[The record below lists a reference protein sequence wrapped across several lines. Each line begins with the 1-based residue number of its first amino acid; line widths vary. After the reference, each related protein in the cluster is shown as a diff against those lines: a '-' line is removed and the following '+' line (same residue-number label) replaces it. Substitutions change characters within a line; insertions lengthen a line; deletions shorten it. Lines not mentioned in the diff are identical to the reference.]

1 MDISKEDSHSMVSR
15 LKTISRISASGTLQ
29 DFSNPD
35 PHLVSKAVFDWW
47 WVEKGYRSKV
57 LLSDRARDP
66 VPVAEEDEGAGDQ
79 GLCSSG
85 SVFPCSSIPTSLSRA
100 RKRLGGCGP
109 HDSSTS
115 GSTQTWFNLISPAPL
130 LRPDRLSIGVL
141 LKSLQKS
148 LAVRCWQPYPSSLSH
163 HRLLCSSSLVGA
175 FEATTA
181 SSVVMGLH
189 LLSTHAR

>member
-29 DFSNPD
+29 NFSNPD

-47 WVEKGYRSKV
+47 WVEKGYRSKL
-57 LLSDRARDP
+57 LLSNRSRDP

-85 SVFPCSSIPTSLSRA
+85 SVFPSSSIPTSLSRA

-109 HDSSTS
+109 HGSSTRRLH
-115 GSTQTWFNLISPAPL
+115 TNL
-130 LRPDRLSIGVL
+130 V
-141 LKSLQKS
+141 
-148 LAVRCWQPYPSSLSH
+148 QPYFARALA
-163 HRLLCSSSLVGA
+163 R
-175 FEATTA
+175 
-181 SSVVMGLH
+181 
-189 LLSTHAR
+189 STFDARSPQNSANVS